1 MLIKFAEST
10 VLQPTDIRPTDSIVD
25 SDDDIEMRMAKFA
38 QELRVIAPKAKDF
51 LYFTC
56 VMMHAAEASL
66 LDREGGFKK
75 GADGNPL
82 TCSWEKIGNDSVKW
96 VCTDPAVMP
105 YKNNNNDIF
114 PESELKIAH
123 KKWVGRPLCLDH
135 QSQSVDKIRGVI
147 VDTIYDDKRKRVI
160 ALCALD
166 KKNYPDL
173 AHKVSSGYATNVSMG
188 TAVGRAI
195 CTDCGRVARTEG
207 DFCDH
212 MKSKS
217 CYGEINLDLAPL
229 ELSLVVSGA
238 DPDAKVKHIIAK
250 DLNQAAD
257 SLTDYMERKIST
269 GKVDTAELAKV
280 KEALEQLVSKI
291 GQLVNS
297 SDSDENKAVGPTR
310 STQEMEEVR
319 TPATD
324 FSPNVP
330 EAIPSYAS
338 ELQRAILGAQV
349 KIAKLQ
355 TDYDKLAH
363 LITSE
368 EKTMGTDKKAYY
380 QGTVEPN
387 AGGTTYTPEP
397 GQEIRMQDKHMHGPA
412 PFPGVGPVDGSYPG
426 VGEND
431 EALKRR
437 LQRLAEQEERKMLRE
452 AAVKKVK
459 EELAAKRAAEKQAA
473 EKLGYFQGTEEPKT
487 YPKDKGNEKGRMDD
501 KHMHG
506 APPFPE
512 VGDVDGLYGD
522 DKAVKEKLLRASL
535 KAKFRKVS
543 APNGALDKAAS
554 RWDVYAND
562 SLILSATVDDIT
574 RGHSDHLYDAVATT
588 EFGRSLIGRIK
599 SEGFNQVKASLTK
612 QAQGVP
618 PAPAGAP
625 PGAPPAPPPAPGG
638 APEAPGA
645 AAPAGPGEE
654 PPLEEPEEAGGDKV
668 ETLVADLK
676 DLGDEISEKVSD
688 LEEAMGPVAEEAP
701 ELEGVPPA
709 PEGEIEG
716 AAAPGAPPPTV
727 ASLQSMRKTLN
738 GMLQAGIVET
748 VRDLQAH
755 GKEIQVTRDL
765 YAAKYASMSPEQR
778 KYLNVLAAD
787 AVRDAK
793 ETLADS
799 LRLMGAVVKY
809 AHGTAALVK
818 RAADEGSEEK
828 KEKEEDVLEVNDEPT
843 EDLNAVLDANV
854 ADVNDVKVE
863 TGAGKEVEVSSPGT
877 TLAELQELL
886 GPDAKIAQS
895 KENIDLTTK
904 EGRAMYRTK
913 LAQKGLNWS
922 DMPGKAH
929 DGSKEV
935 PNLDV
940 KPTAEYAKFHVL
952 QDTHDAVMQLANL
965 PPKVRKQA
973 EKIQT
978 LVEAGQLDPSDV
990 DELAKFGVDAEAVKY
1005 WKQYWAEAKDAES
1018 KDFASKLTQE
1028 HAQQKQAEDRQAYQV
1043 RVKRAYELAY
1053 NMRDKGMIE
1062 ANQIEDQ
1069 VGEILKWND
1078 DGFNSIKNVVAR
1090 QPVIKQASAVPTVG
1104 LLHSADVILPAAEPV
1119 DQAATDLKGFLDTHF
1134 ANRKF

>member
-1 MLIKFAEST
+1 MLIKFAEAT
-10 VLQPTDIRPTDSIVD
+10 EIRPTEIHPTDSIVD
-25 SDDDIEMRMAKFA
+25 SEDDIETRMKKFA
-38 QELRVIAPKAKDF
+38 QELKIIAPKAKDF

-56 VMMHAAEASL
+56 IMMHAAEAVL
-66 LDREGGFKK
+66 LDGSGAIKK

-82 TCSWEKIGNDSVKW
+82 TASWEKVGNDAVRW
-96 VCTDPAVMP
+96 LCTDSSVMP

-114 PESELKIAH
+114 PESELKIAC

-147 VDTIYDDKRKRVI
+147 VDAIYDDKRKRVI

-195 CTDCGRVARTEG
+195 CTEHGCHRVARTES
-207 DFCDH
+207 DFCEH
-212 MKSKS
+212 MKAKS

-238 DPDAKVKHIIAK
+238 DPGAKVKHIIAK

-257 SLTDYMERKIST
+257 SLSDYMGKKIST
-269 GKVDTAELAKV
+269 GNVDKEELAKV
-280 KEALEQLVSKI
+280 KEALEKLVGKISQLVDTPSI
-291 GQLVNS
+291 EEESVT
-297 SDSDENKAVGPTR
+297 VGPTR
-310 STQEMEEVR
+310 STRDMEEVR

-338 ELQRAILGAQV
+338 DLQRAILGAQV

-355 TDYDKLAH
+355 TDYDKLA
-363 LITSE
+363 LMITSE
-368 EKTMGTDKKAYY
+368 EQTMGTDKKAYY

-397 GQEIRMQDKHMHGPA
+397 GQEIRMQDKHMHGPS

-426 VGEND
+426 VGESD
-431 EALKRR
+431 EAVKRR

-452 AAVKKVK
+452 AAVKKAK
-459 EELAAKRAAEKQAA
+459 EELAAKQAADKQA
-473 EKLGYFQGTEEPKT
+473 YFQGTEEPQT

-501 KHMHG
+501 KHMQG
-506 APPFPE
+506 APPFPG
-512 VGDVDGLYGD
+512 VGDVNGLYGD
-522 DKAVKEKLLRASL
+522 DKGVKEKLLRASL

-543 APNGALDKAAS
+543 APDGTLDKAAS

-562 SLILSATVDDIT
+562 SLILSATVNDIT
-574 RGHSDHLYDAVATT
+574 RGNSDNLYDAVATT
-588 EFGRSLIGRIK
+588 DFGKNLIGSIK
-599 SEGFNQVKASLTK
+599 RDGFDQVKARLTK
-612 QAQGVP
+612 QAQGAP
-618 PAPAGAP
+618 PAPAVAP
-625 PGAPPAPPPAPGG
+625 AAPGAGPPAPGG

-645 AAPAGPGEE
+645 AAPAGPAEPPPEE
-654 PPLEEPEEAGGDKV
+654 PMDLEEPEEAVGDV

-676 DLGDEISEKVSD
+676 DLADEISEKISD
-688 LEEAMGPVAEEAP
+688 LEEAQGPVEAEAP
-701 ELEGVPPA
+701 ELEEVPPA

-716 AAAPGAPPPTV
+716 AAAAGAPPPTV

-738 GMLQAGIVET
+738 GMLQAGITET
-748 VRDLQAH
+748 VRDLKAH
-755 GKEIQVTRDL
+755 GKEIQVTHDL
-765 YAAKYASMSPEQR
+765 YAAKYASMTPEQR

-793 ETLADS
+793 ETLGDS

-818 RAADEGSEEK
+818 RAADEDQPTEAPKDENPADDGTTV
-828 KEKEEDVLEVNDEPT
+828 EDVLEVSDEP
-843 EDLNAVLDANV
+843 EDINAVLDANV
-854 ADVNDVKVE
+854 ADVNAADTAAADTAAADTAATDTETDVNDATQIE
-863 TGAGKEVEVSSPGT
+863 TPEGKSLSLENEGGEGLS
-877 TLAELQELL
+877 LAELKDLF

-895 KENIDLTTK
+895 KEKIDLTTK

-913 LAQKGLNWS
+913 LAQKGLNWL
-922 DMPGKAH
+922 DMPDKAH
-929 DGSKEV
+929 EGSKEV

-952 QDTHDAVMQLANL
+952 KDTHEAVMQLANL

-973 EKIQT
+973 EQIQK
-978 LVEAGQLDPSDV
+978 LVEAGQLDPNDV
-990 DELAKFGVDAEAVKY
+990 DELAKHGVDSDAVKY
-1005 WKQYWAEAKDAES
+1005 WKQYWNEAKDAES
-1018 KDFASKLTQE
+1018 KEFATKLTQE
-1028 HAQQKQAEDRQAYQV
+1028 HAQQKQAEA
-1043 RVKRAYELAY
+1043 
-1053 NMRDKGMIE
+1053 
-1062 ANQIEDQ
+1062 
-1069 VGEILKWND
+1069 
-1078 DGFNSIKNVVAR
+1078 
-1090 QPVIKQASAVPTVG
+1090 
-1104 LLHSADVILPAAEPV
+1104 
-1119 DQAATDLKGFLDTHF
+1119 
-1134 ANRKF
+1134 